1 MSTYVPAPLR
11 RLVAS
16 RAGRICEYCLIHEED
31 TFLGCQVEH
40 IISEKHG
47 GESAES
53 NLAFACIFCNRYKG
67 TDIATLSPATHTL
80 CRLFNPR
87 TDRWADHFRLKDG
100 RVEGISDIGQA
111 TAALLKFNDA
121 DRLLERETLRA
132 FGPLPLPCRPPNHR
146 PDRRVNPIEAG
157 LCNKTSLATGLTPDY
172 NLLLF
177 VLLRLLVSS
186 C

>member
-111 TAALLKFNDA
+111 TAGAPQVQRCGPPA
-121 DRLLERETLRA
+121 RA
-132 FGPLPLPCRPPNHR
+132 RNPPRVGPLPLPCRPPNHR